1 MKKLKEST
9 NGVAGLIDSVSV
21 AVGRAVSWL
30 TLAMVVVTFVIVV
43 LRYVFDSGLIWLQES
58 VTWMH
63 ALVFMLGA
71 GYTLQRE
78 EHVRVDVFYRNM
90 SPRQRGWVNLLG
102 TVLFI
107 FPLCVFFIFA
117 SFDYVAASWA
127 IGEVSRDAGGLPY
140 PFVPLLKTA
149 LIVMPALVL
158 LQGISLLLRAIADI
172 RGG

>member
-1 MKKLKEST
+1 MSRLEEST
-9 NGVAGLIDSVSV
+9 SGIAGLIDSISV

-30 TLAMVVVTFVIVV
+30 TLVMVVVTFVIVV

-63 ALVFMLGA
+63 AIVFMLGA

-102 TVLFI
+102 TLLFV
-107 FPLCVFFIFA
+107 FPLCVFFIVA
-117 SFDYVAASWA
+117 SADYVAASWA

-158 LQGISLLLRAIADI
+158 LQGISLMLRAIADI
-172 RGG
+172 RGR